1 MMKSVLIAIRPQ
13 LVEKICH
20 KIGEDETGKAIY
32 EKRIEVRKTAP
43 QEVPFKAYIYCCKA
57 KPYLYKEANPPFE
70 LFLDSE
76 LYKGKGYD
84 DRLFSGKVVGEFVC
98 DKVIKT
104 CGWRLRGDTQQC
116 AKRTTAEEAFP
127 ELACLT
133 IDEIVKYAGS
143 ENREVCGWH
152 ISDLKIY
159 DKPKALVEFYKCGA
173 ESFEELSDTE
183 DLCSYCSDTD
193 YGEHKYDIS
202 SCWRMVSCEG
212 CWCDEAYQTYLDEN
226 FALTRAPQ
234 SWQYVEE
241 LEE

>member
-1 MMKSVLIAIRPQ
+1 MKAVMKSVSPQ
-13 LVEKICH
+13 ICEKVANGDCTILVS
-20 KIGEDETGKAIY
+20 
-32 EKRIEVRKTAP
+32 KTAP
-43 QEVPFKAYIYCCKA
+43 KCEEPFKCYIYCTSA

-84 DRLFSGKVVGEFVC
+84 DRLFSSKVIGEFIC

-127 ELACLT
+127 ELSCLT

-143 ENREVCGWH
+143 ENREVCGLH

-159 DKPKALVEFYKCGA
+159 DEPKQISDFLKPCPDPYQYCTICKHCVKIIPPDEEEYAFYHGGHYDYC
-173 ESFEELSDTE
+173 EEHCMNILRNPPK
-183 DLCSYCSDTD
+183 
-193 YGEHKYDIS
+193 G
-202 SCWRMVSCEG
+202 
-212 CWCDEAYQTYLDEN
+212 
-226 FALTRAPQ
+226 
-234 SWQYVEE
+234 WQYVEE
-241 LEE
+241 L